1 MNREADIVIVG
12 AGPVGLFLGC
22 CLRQRGLSFVV
33 LEKRHEPSR
42 QSRAIGIH
50 PPALELLAR
59 AGLAEALIE
68 RGVRVRFGAGYCG
81 KTRLGE
87 VDFSRGGGAFGFV
100 LSLPQRATERVFVE
114 ALPPRAIHRGVEVLG
129 VTDAGSEVCVAARDA
144 DGDTVWRARFV
155 AGCDGIESS
164 VRGFIGSDFAGGDY
178 PDCFSM
184 GDFRDATGWG
194 DEARIFVDSLGFV
207 ESFPLP
213 EGLRRWVLHTGTDP
227 AVRDA
232 LAFAAEIERRC
243 AAPVGETREPLVGF
257 SAQHF
262 IASHFARGRVALAGD
277 AAHVMSPMG
286 GQGMNVGW
294 LDAWDLAEAISQW
307 PRDDPFPSSAY
318 DTRARA
324 RAEIAIRRAGQNLA
338 IGRGLGMPR
347 LRTAMVAAALRLP
360 IQSWIVNRFT
370 LRGI

>member
-1 MNREADIVIVG
+1 MNRETDIVIVG

-22 CLRQRGLSFVV
+22 CLRQRGLPFVI

-50 PPALELLAR
+50 PPALELLDR
-59 AGLAEALIE
+59 VELAEPLIE
-68 RGVRVRFGAGYCG
+68 RGVRVRFGAGYSG

-87 VDFSRGGGAFGFV
+87 VDFSRGGGEFGFV
-100 LSLPQRATERVFVE
+100 LSLPQRETERVFVE
-114 ALPPRAIHRGVEVLG
+114 ALPPQAIHRGVEVLG
-129 VTDAGSEVCVAARDA
+129 VTDTGGEVRVAARGG
-144 DGDTVWRARFV
+144 DGETAWRGRFV
-155 AGCDGIESS
+155 VGCDGIESS
-164 VRGFIGSDFAGGDY
+164 VRGYLGSDFEGGDY

-194 DEARIFVDSLGFV
+194 DEARIFIDSQGFI

-213 EGLRRWVLHTGTDP
+213 DGLRRWVLHTGTEP
-227 AVRDA
+227 TVRDA
-232 LAFAAEIERRC
+232 RAFAEEIERRC
-243 AAPVGETREPLVGF
+243 AAPVGEAREPLVGF

-262 IASHFARGRVALAGD
+262 IASIFARGRMALAGD

-307 PRDDPFPSSAY
+307 PGGDPFPAAAY
-318 DTRARA
+318 ETRARA
-324 RAEIAIRRAGQNLA
+324 RAEVAIRRAGQNLA
-338 IGRGLGMPR
+338 IGRGLGVPR

-360 IQSWIVNRFT
+360 IQAWIVNRFT